1 MSASANPASCTQG
14 YVKFYDSRN
23 SSFVGAIDVYVLY
36 CSMKPSTVVE
46 TAYNWFTEVVSR
58 SRRESA
64 VSHVSR
70 WRVLRDP
77 RYLRFAVPG
86 MILWGV
92 SAAYWGQGNW
102 PRIASFVGIGLIILP
117 LPRKP
122 KDRTKTP
129 GPEPSK
135 WSKWT
140 GVR

>member
-1 MSASANPASCTQG
+1 
-14 YVKFYDSRN
+14 
-23 SSFVGAIDVYVLY
+23 
-36 CSMKPSTVVE
+36 
-46 TAYNWFTEVVSR
+46 
-58 SRRESA
+58 

-102 PRIASFVGIGLIILP
+102 PRMASFVGIGLIIVP

-129 GPEPSK
+129 GPGPSK

>member
-1 MSASANPASCTQG
+1 M
-14 YVKFYDSRN
+14 R
-23 SSFVGAIDVYVLY
+23 
-36 CSMKPSTVVE
+36 
-46 TAYNWFTEVVSR
+46 FTEVVGR

-92 SAAYWGQGNW
+92 AAAYWGQGNW
-102 PRIASFVGIGLIILP
+102 PPIALWVGTGLIILP
-117 LPRKP
+117 LPRRP
-122 KDRTKTP
+122 KVRTKKP
-129 GPEPSK
+129 GPGPSNG
-135 WSKWT
+135 T